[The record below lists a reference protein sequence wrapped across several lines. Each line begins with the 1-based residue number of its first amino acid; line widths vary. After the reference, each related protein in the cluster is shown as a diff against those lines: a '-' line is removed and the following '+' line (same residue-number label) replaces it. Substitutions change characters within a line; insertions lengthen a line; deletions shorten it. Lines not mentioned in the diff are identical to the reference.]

1 MTSNG
6 IDEVLISPEEA
17 QARWSFNQ
25 AQASSR
31 LEGHVPDASYLADCE
46 AVIKGT
52 MTTEEAIEASRK
64 RAVAENLLA
73 ARAGG
78 A

>member
-1 MTSNG
+1 MTLNDRDQFL
-6 IDEVLISPEEA
+6 IDPEEA
-17 QARWSFNQ
+17 QARWSFHQ
-25 AQASSR
+25 AQASSG

-52 MTTEEAIEASRK
+52 MTTEEAIEASRQ
-64 RAVAENLLA
+64 RALAENLLA
-73 ARAGG
+73 ARTGG